1 MSRSNLAARWSHW
14 AVAAALVAGT
24 AGCGGSVEAT
34 STAFGSGQTKVTAK
48 RFADGSIDDQ
58 SKCEWKGRADREA
71 SEVAGP
77 GSVLPNVRRVFG
89 LIGTGP
95 EKQKVLLCREVDT
108 NLDGTKDVYRFYT
121 EKGEAL
127 REEADANYD
136 GRTDTWLTFAKGRLA
151 EAKVD
156 LDHDGNPDEW
166 KFYSAGKLTRLKR
179 DSNHDGKP
187 DVWEIYAADGRLER
201 MGVDVDGDERVDR
214 WDHDMDERKKREE
227 KERAEDEAA
236 AKKAQAE
243 AAADAQGSYNSADK
257 DGDGKPD
264 AEPADAKK
272 KGANKAPASKKG
284 ADSKKAPPA
293 PPAKPPATP
302 PAK

>member
-1 MSRSNLAARWSHW
+1 LL
-14 AVAAALVAGT
+14 AVASSVT

-34 STAFGSGQTKVTAK
+34 SIAFGSGDTKVTAK

-58 SKCEWKGRADREA
+58 GKCEYRGRQDREA
-71 SEVAGP
+71 SETAGP

-95 EKQKVLLCREVDT
+95 DKQRVLVCREVDT
-108 NLDGTKDVYRFYT
+108 NLDGTKDVFRFYT

-136 GRTDTWLTFAKGRLA
+136 GRIDTWLTFAKGRLA

-166 KFYSAGKLTRLKR
+166 KFYSAGKLTRVKR
-179 DSNHDGKP
+179 DSNKDGKP
-187 DVWEIYAADGRLER
+187 DIWEIYASDGRLER
-201 MGVDVDGDERVDR
+201 MGVDIDGDERVDR
-214 WDHDMDERKKREE
+214 WDHDLDERKKREAKE
-227 KERAEDEAA
+227 KVEDEAS
-236 AKKAQAE
+236 AKKAQAQ
-243 AAADAQGSYNSADK
+243 AAADAQGDYASADK

-264 AEPADAKK
+264 ADPEAEADAKK
-272 KGANKAPASKKG
+272 KGNKAPASKKG
-284 ADSKKAPPA
+284 ADSKKAPAA
-293 PPAKPPATP
+293 PPAAPP
-302 PAK
+302 KK